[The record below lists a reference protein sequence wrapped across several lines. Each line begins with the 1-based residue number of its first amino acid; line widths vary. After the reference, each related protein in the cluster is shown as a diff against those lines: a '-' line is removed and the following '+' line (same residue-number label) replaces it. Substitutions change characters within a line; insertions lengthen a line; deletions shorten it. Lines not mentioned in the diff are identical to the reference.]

1 MIATWR
7 AEGGLGTVADYFAQG
22 FDQMNDGE
30 CWGMGGFQHHSKQIG
45 GDQWRHGSR
54 SRGG

>member
-7 AEGGLGTVADYFAQG
+7 AEGGLGIVADYFAQG

-30 CWGMGGFQHHSKQIG
+30 CWGMGGNDRYFAGVKSFHV
-45 GDQWRHGSR
+45 
-54 SRGG
+54 